1 MTRSR
6 RVHPDRLAMFGTA
19 ERPEDRV
26 AFGNEMAAS
35 LDDIGQGHVAM
46 AANTA
51 AYDLVVTL

>member
-1 MTRSR
+1 
-6 RVHPDRLAMFGTA
+6 MFGTA